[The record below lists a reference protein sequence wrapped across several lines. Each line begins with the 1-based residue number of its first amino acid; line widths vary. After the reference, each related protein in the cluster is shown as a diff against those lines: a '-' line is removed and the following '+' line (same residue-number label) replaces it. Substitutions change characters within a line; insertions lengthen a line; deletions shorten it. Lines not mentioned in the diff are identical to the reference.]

1 MFKIYANWHKK
12 GEIIMTQEYITL
24 LYTKYQK
31 LNLNRKELAHELGIS
46 LSKLEKMLLKGEF
59 PIRYKRVGKS
69 QKATYIFPISEV
81 ARYLS
86 FEDMGLAA

>member
-1 MFKIYANWHKK
+1 MKD
-12 GEIIMTQEYITL
+12 YINL

-46 LSKLEKMLLKGEF
+46 VSKLEKLILAGQF
-59 PIRYKRVGKS
+59 PIRYKRIGKS
-69 QKATYIFPISEV
+69 QKATYVFPISEV

-86 FEDMGLAA
+86 FEDYEMAA

>member
-1 MFKIYANWHKK
+1 MS
-12 GEIIMTQEYITL
+12 QEYITL

-46 LSKLEKMLLKGEF
+46 LSKLEKMLLEGEF

-69 QKATYIFPISEV
+69 QKAAYIFPISEV